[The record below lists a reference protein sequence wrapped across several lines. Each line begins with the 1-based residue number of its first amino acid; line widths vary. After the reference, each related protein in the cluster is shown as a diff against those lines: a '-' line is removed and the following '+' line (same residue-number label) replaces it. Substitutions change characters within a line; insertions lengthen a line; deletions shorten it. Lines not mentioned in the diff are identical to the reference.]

1 MTDNVA
7 SDIATLGNYG
17 QMAMK
22 YMQEYHPARLSQIIV
37 AGQMTRVFQ
46 EVNQEANE
54 MLAFLT
60 EHAEKELRLP
70 DTATDGEKNEQ
81 KKLIFELCE
90 AAVIGEV
97 VNRKR

>member
-1 MTDNVA
+1 MTDNVT
-7 SDIATLGNYG
+7 SEISILGKYG

-37 AGQMTRVFQ
+37 TGQMTKVFQ
-46 EVNQEANE
+46 KADQDANE
-54 MLAFLT
+54 MLTFLT
-60 EHAEKELRLP
+60 EHAEKELQLP
-70 DTATDGEKNEQ
+70 DNATDGEKNEQ